1 MDFLVTI
8 EIDVDADSPADSPAE
23 AARHAWSLLTA
34 PDALLPV
41 GTVTAHAKQ
50 RGDIG
55 DIDTI
60 DLQELA
66 EASTPT

>member
-1 MDFLVTI
+1 MTFLVTI
-8 EIDVDADSPADSPAE
+8 DIDVSADSPTE
-23 AARHAWSLLTA
+23 AARRAWNLLTA

-41 GTVTAHAKQ
+41 CTVTAHAKHC
-50 RGDIG
+50 GDIG

-66 EASTPT
+66 EASTPA